1 MKQRS
6 QTKINK
12 ELQEFE
18 VIHNVNVDRFQS
30 LVFYLKDHI
39 GIISHEKMDGASYI
53 TFSKTTYFDH
63 HIKMLLLYKKNA
75 LNKTMFYNWLAGFVN
90 SYNIDIIFRDFNI
103 NYFEGNTRLLH
114 ILSNYIQTF
123 PIQHIYLD
131 LCWVMFINQNN
142 F

>member
-30 LVFYLKDHI
+30 LVFCLKDHI

-90 SYNIDIIFRDFNI
+90 SYNIDVIFRDFNI
-103 NYFEGNTRLLH
+103 NYFEGK
-114 ILSNYIQTF
+114 
-123 PIQHIYLD
+123 
-131 LCWVMFINQNN
+131 
-142 F
+142 